1 VADAFGKAVL
11 VASVACMLGMMVMFV
26 RVSAWRMRSDA
37 RPPRRMLTISVAFA
51 LGTIVTGVIR
61 LFVL

>member
-1 VADAFGKAVL
+1 MDAQDPGDAERGRTRTLGRAV
-11 VASVACMLGMMVMFV
+11 V
-26 RVSAWRMRSDA
+26 RRMRSDA

>member
-1 VADAFGKAVL
+1 VL
-11 VASVACMLGMMVMFV
+11 VASIVCMLGMMVMFV

-37 RPPRRMLTISVAFA
+37 QPPRRMLTISVAFA

-61 LFVL
+61 LFVV